1 VQVYELNTRNFSDLD
16 EENMQENELNTINPN
31 RSEKEVNKEYNN
43 FCLVVEEE
51 VLDNYCCYP
60 IFDPCF
66 DKFSEKIQK

>member
-31 RSEKEVNKEYNN
+31 RSEKEVKKEYNN

-51 VLDNYCCYP
+51 VLDNYNG
-60 IFDPCF
+60 IA
-66 DKFSEKIQK
+66 